1 MKRLLYFVIFSILS
15 GSLYSFNSAYDV
27 NKNTVSLEYELNQLY
42 QIDLLPQYRSGIVE
56 QESSYD
62 RTGNNDDGF
71 SGKYSY
77 IGKEGNKL
85 ILADLKGPGVI
96 NRIWTPTP
104 TTDTIQFYIDGEDT
118 PRISVPFIDLFSG
131 KVFPFIRPVCGNEI
145 GGYYCYIPIQY
156 SKSCKIMYVGERI
169 QFHQIQYRTYPKE
182 TKVKSFS
189 MDWSD
194 LEKLALFKACGYWS
208 DQPEPLRTAADLEQ
222 NVQTEA
228 KQFFISPGESIP
240 FFESNTGGRIVGVE
254 ISCGDALNGANKD
267 ILLQASWDDDKELA
281 INSPAADFFGYA
293 YGKPAM
299 QSLLAGY
306 SQGVNY
312 CYLPMPYEKKGEM
325 RLVYKD
331 REGAPLPKIEINTK
345 VYYTTD
351 AKTDNEGRLYT
362 VWRREINPKD
372 FEPYLMSQIEDR
384 GHHVGII
391 HLAQGLKPGMTLFF
405 EGDDSITVDGKMRVH
420 GTGSE
425 DFYNGGW
432 YALLDRWDRGV
443 SLPIH
448 GSLDYSLP
456 MCRTGAY
463 RFFLSD
469 KMTFEKDFLLTIEH
483 GPENN
488 LFPVDYTSVAFY
500 YGSKP
505 SKSTVEP
512 TEQLRT
518 VYYPDEHIYFPQLM
532 NLTLGG
538 DTQIENRGRLVLSTG
553 GQGEVRI
560 MLDEVPEGHY
570 KIRLNYFRTPDS
582 GEFAVW
588 HRQRLVSD
596 WVNVNDPKERLLER
610 VEIGEVY
617 LTRHTNSIT
626 IKVRKTDKGNKFHFD
641 QLYLDE
647 Q

>member
-1 MKRLLYFVIFSILS
+1 MKRLLYYIISLVLVSP
-15 GSLYSFNSAYDV
+15 LYSIGSADKTNKDV
-27 NKNTVSLEYELNQLY
+27 ISLEYELSQLY
-42 QIDLLPQYRSGIVE
+42 QISSLPTYRSGLVE

-104 TTDTIQFYIDGEDT
+104 TTDTIQFYIDGEKT
-118 PRISVPFIDLFSG
+118 PRISIPFIDLFSG
-131 KVFPFIRPVCGNEI
+131 KVFPFEKPVCGNEI

-169 QFHQIQYRTYPKE
+169 QFHQIQYRTYPKG

-189 MDWSD
+189 MNWTDA
-194 LEKLALFKACGYWS
+194 EKSALTKACNYWS
-208 DQPEPLRTAADLEQ
+208 TQPEPLRTAQDLGK
-222 NVQTEA
+222 NVQVET

-240 FFESNTGGRIVGVE
+240 FFESNTGGRVVGME
-254 ISCGDALNGANKD
+254 ISCGDALSGANKD
-267 ILLQASWDDDKELA
+267 IVLQAQWDNDNDLA

-299 QSLLAGY
+299 QSLVAGY
-306 SQGVNY
+306 SQGINY

-325 RLVYKD
+325 KLVYKN
-331 REGAPLPKIEINTK
+331 REGEAQPKIEINTK
-345 VYYTTD
+345 VYYTSD
-351 AKTDNEGRLYT
+351 AKSENEGRLYT
-362 VWRREINPKD
+362 AWRREINPKD
-372 FEPYLMSQIEDR
+372 FEPYLMADIEDE
-384 GHHVGII
+384 GHYVGIV
-391 HLAQGLKPGMTLFF
+391 HLAQGLRPGMTLFF
-405 EGDDSITVDGKMRVH
+405 EGDDSIVVDNKMRIH

-469 KMTFEKDFLLTIEH
+469 KMTFENNFRLTIEH

-505 SKSTVEP
+505 NKSVIDP
-512 TEQLRT
+512 TEKLRT
-518 VYYPDEHIYFPQLM
+518 VYYPTEHVYFPQLM
-532 NLTLGG
+532 NLSLGG
-538 DTQIENRGRLVLSTG
+538 DTQIENRGRLVLATG

-560 MLDEVPEGHY
+560 MLNEIPEGLY
-570 KIRLNYFRTPDS
+570 KIRLNYFETPD
-582 GEFAVW
+582 GGQFAVW
-588 HRQRLVSD
+588 NRQKLVAD
-596 WVNVNDPKERLLER
+596 WVDVNASKENLKEKA
-610 VEIGEVY
+610 VIGEVY
-617 LTRHTNSIT
+617 LTRHTNSLT
-626 IKVRKTDKGNKFHFD
+626 IKVKKTEKGNKFHFD
-641 QLYLDE
+641 QLFLE
-647 Q
+647 KQ